1 MKVDFQKDL
10 QNSRIPPPH
19 PLQYMVNSSSTS
31 TRAKM
36 VKINVESF
44 SEEEL
49 RKRFNE
55 LGRKGDWD
63 KECESCKNPELLHK
77 ANCTRKVEVG
87 EAEFSELWKVWS
99 AFKAKMEPIRKWYED
114 EMEKKQNSSD
124 ILIGMQRMT
133 DAITKGNKEI
143 CNMFKDRPNKLV
155 KQLRCQVRVNI

>member
-63 KECESCKNPELLHK
+63 KECESCKNPVLLHK
-77 ANCTRKVEVG
+77 TNCTRKVEVG

-99 AFKAKMEPIRKWYED
+99 AFRAKMEPIRKCYED
-114 EMEKKQNSSD
+114 EAK
-124 ILIGMQRMT
+124 
-133 DAITKGNKEI
+133 
-143 CNMFKDRPNKLV
+143 
-155 KQLRCQVRVNI
+155 